1 MCFSCKKVFRE
12 GTYPVIQG
20 WDSLVLNKTNS
31 EIFMKRALKLASK
44 GLGKTSPNPMVGAV
58 IVKDGEIAAEGYHKK
73 AGQSHAEI
81 NAIEVAGTD
90 ANGADLYVTLEPC
103 SHFGKTPPCADAVI
117 NAGIK
122 RVFVAMKDPN
132 PKVSGNGIRRIEE
145 AGIEVQT
152 GLLEGEAKKL
162 NEIFVKYI
170 TTGTPFVT
178 LKAAST
184 LDGHIATKT
193 GTSKW
198 ITGEKSR
205 HHVHRMRD
213 KSDAILVGIR
223 TVQKDDPSLTTRLT
237 KGKGKDPIRVILDE
251 NLLISMDAKV
261 ITTKSTS
268 LLIIATTEAA
278 PKTKIDALVELGAT
292 LLVFDSDNELVPF
305 RPLMERLG
313 EMEITSLIIEGG
325 SLVNASALR
334 DNVVDK
340 VAIFYAPKIFGGSD
354 CINIF
359 GGSGIESLSEA
370 VQVKEMTLKKLGEDF
385 LLEGYIH

>member
-1 MCFSCKKVFRE
+1 MLSK
-12 GTYPVIQG
+12 I
-20 WDSLVLNKTNS
+20 NS
-31 EIFMKRALKLASK
+31 IIFMKQALKLASK

-58 IVKDGEIAAEGYHKK
+58 IVKNGEIVAEGYHKK
-73 AGQSHAEI
+73 AGQAHAEI
-81 NAIEVAGTD
+81 NAIKAAGTD
-90 ANGADLYVTLEPC
+90 AKGADLYVTLEPC

-117 NAGIK
+117 KAGIK

-145 AGIEVQT
+145 AGIEVET
-152 GLLEGEAKKL
+152 GLLEEEAKKL
-162 NEIFVKYI
+162 NEAFIKYI
-170 TTGTPFVT
+170 STGTPFVT

-213 KSDAILVGIR
+213 RADAILVGIR
-223 TVQKDDPSLTTRLT
+223 TVQKDDPSLTTRLA
-237 KGKGKDPIRVILDE
+237 KGKGKDPIRIILDE
-251 NLLISMDAKV
+251 NLLISLDANV
-261 ITTKSTS
+261 IKTESNS
-268 LLIIATTEAA
+268 SLIIATTEAA
-278 PKTKIDALVELGAT
+278 PKNKIDELVQLGAT
-292 LLVFDSDNELVPF
+292 LLVFDSDNGLVPF
-305 RPLMERLG
+305 RSLMERLG
-313 EMEITSLIIEGG
+313 EMEVTSLIIEGG
-325 SLVNASALR
+325 SLVNSSALR
-334 DNVVDK
+334 DDIVDK
-340 VAIFYAPKIFGGSD
+340 VAIFYAPKIFGGAD

-370 VQVKEMTLKKLGEDF
+370 VQVKGMTLKKLGEDF